1 MNRKLWNPRMRLE
14 QVYYSDM
21 LDLLFQYI
29 PAYGA
34 VNALDFPARIEKDVL
49 SGRFL
54 DAVERVAAKM
64 VTGVSFANAKTWR
77 QAASKATR
85 GRLISIGLE
94 REMSGPVGVAVRRL
108 IDQNAELISSV
119 PLDVARSA
127 AHFIAQSQQKGIRS
141 ETIASQLKQRIPY
154 LTKSKLRLLARTG
167 VSTAETTLTE
177 ARSGAL
183 GIRWYEWQTSEDARV
198 RPSHRLM
205 DGVLI
210 PWATPASPEALN
222 GERSKLGRYHAG
234 CAPNCRCVA
243 LPLVRLDEVHWPH
256 KVFWNDRII
265 MMTRAQFV
273 QISGER
279 IAA

>member
-1 MNRKLWNPRMRLE
+1 MKWSGPRLRLE
-14 QVYYSDM
+14 QVYFSDM

-34 VNALDFPARIEKDVL
+34 VNSSDFPVRLESDVL
-49 SGRFL
+49 SPRFL
-54 DAVERVAAKM
+54 EAVERIAAKM
-64 VTGVSFANAKTWR
+64 VTGVSSANAKTWR

-85 GRLISIGLE
+85 GKLINIGLY
-94 REMSGPVGVAVRRL
+94 REMSGPVGLAARRL
-108 IDQNAELISSV
+108 IDQNVELIRSV
-119 PLDVARSA
+119 PLDVARRA
-127 AHFIAQSQQKGIRS
+127 AHFIAQSQQKGLRS
-141 ETIASQLKQRIPY
+141 EAIAAELKQRVAY
-154 LTKSKLRLLARTG
+154 LTKSRLRLLARTG
-167 VSTAETTLTE
+167 VSTAETTFTE
-177 ARSGAL
+177 ARSEAL

-210 PWATPASPEALN
+210 PWATPASPEALR

-243 LPLVRLDEVHWPH
+243 LPLVRLDEIHWPH

-265 MMTRAQFV
+265 VTTRAQFAL
-273 QISGER
+273 ISGMSER
-279 IAA
+279 RAA